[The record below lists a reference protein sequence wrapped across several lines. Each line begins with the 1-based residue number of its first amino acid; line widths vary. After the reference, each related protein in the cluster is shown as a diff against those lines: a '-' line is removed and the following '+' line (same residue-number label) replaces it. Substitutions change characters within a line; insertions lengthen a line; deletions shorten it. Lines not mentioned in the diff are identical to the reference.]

1 MSEDLDDFLDN
12 NPVDSVFDLEEE
24 PTIFLEIMIDHD
36 YVLHVDYQVD
46 HELLQEVVQQPKERE
61 NYDCIKRAMEKLKVL
76 ARLT

>member
-36 YVLHVDYQVD
+36 YVLHVDY
-46 HELLQEVVQQPKERE
+46 
-61 NYDCIKRAMEKLKVL
+61 
-76 ARLT
+76 